1 MAFWGTFAVGAL
13 RKYAGGI
20 FLASDLG
27 SYAAVA
33 SAVFTQ
39 RDRAKVTRAG
49 ARNILLHRPE
59 DQSVYHTGGGAEYD
73 HRSGHG
79 EHLHRRACDHALCL
93 CQDRDEGNFCPILLG
108 FWLLK
113 FLKKSAF
120 FAKLL

>member
-39 RDRAKVTRAG
+39 RDRAKAP
-49 ARNILLHRPE
+49 RPRGDE
-59 DQSVYHTGGGAEYD
+59 TPHAPIITKIPSCHTGKSVV
-73 HRSGHG
+73 HCPLS
-79 EHLHRRACDHALCL
+79 LHFS
-93 CQDRDEGNFCPILLG
+93 RDSDPLTIE
-108 FWLLK
+108 
-113 FLKKSAF
+113 
-120 FAKLL
+120 